1 MEEEEVIVEEE
12 EVIVEEEE
20 VIVVAAVL
28 AMIPPALSL
37 VALRMLLNR
46 LEARLEQ
53 VEAQQVIPQS
63 TAPLQEEENEAEE
76 YRLLLDT
83 MSVLLLLLPLHLP
96 NLLLLVTM
104 NKEFVKALS
113 PLSSINITSSNLM
126 RSNKVPE
133 AEEEVEETLIEVEE
147 VAVVLEAEEEDQA
160 AGLC

>member
-1 MEEEEVIVEEE
+1 VEDEEEDV
-12 EVIVEEEE
+12 EEE

-37 VALRMLLNR
+37 AALRMLLNR
-46 LEARLEQ
+46 LEARVEQ
-53 VEAQQVIPQS
+53 AEAQQVAVLIPQS
-63 TAPLQEEENEAEE
+63 TVHLQEEENEAEE

-83 MSVLLLLLPLHLP
+83 MSVLLLLPPLHLL
-96 NLLLLVTM
+96 NLLLLVTV

-126 RSNKVPE
+126 RSSKVPE

-160 AGLC
+160 AGLR